1 VPRSIAGRLFL
12 GATLALLISLAAAIT
27 VLRMALPVDL
37 ASSVRGAIVVATIA
51 GAAVAFAV
59 AYVLARTISRPMQGL
74 ARHAR
79 EGRIETWIDPDAPSE
94 VAELGATLARV
105 SADVRRLEAVR
116 QEFVANVSHE
126 LRTPISSLKAMV
138 EALEA
143 GAIHEPAVARDF
155 VRRMHSEVDD
165 LAQLVS
171 ELLTLSRVESGQ
183 DEPHLE
189 SIAPEAL
196 IGRAV
201 ARLRP
206 LAERASVRLESVPVA
221 PLPPVRAD
229 PEKVGQVLAN
239 LVHNAIKFT
248 PAGGS
253 VEVSAQRG
261 TAAVRFEVTDSGVGI
276 APEEVERVFERFFKG
291 ERSRAGGGT
300 GLGLAI
306 AKHIVQAHGGAID
319 VRSDGPGRGSTFG
332 FTLPI
337 FR

>member
-1 VPRSIAGRLFL
+1 
-12 GATLALLISLAAAIT
+12 
-27 VLRMALPVDL
+27 
-37 ASSVRGAIVVATIA
+37 
-51 GAAVAFAV
+51 
-59 AYVLARTISRPMQGL
+59 
-74 ARHAR
+74 
-79 EGRIETWIDPDAPSE
+79 
-94 VAELGATLARV
+94 
-105 SADVRRLEAVR
+105 
-116 QEFVANVSHE
+116 
-126 LRTPISSLKAMV
+126 
-138 EALEA
+138 
-143 GAIHEPAVARDF
+143 
-155 VRRMHSEVDD
+155 MHSEVDD